1 MTLETTRLRL
11 RPFREDDVQAIY
23 DNSAAPEVGL
33 NAGWKP
39 HESLTESYDVLHL
52 MFLDQPTVWAIERRG
67 DGRLMGSIGLI
78 ADSARQY
85 GSVRSVGYSLGTAYW
100 GRGYMTEALRAVTEY
115 GFERMSLD
123 LISATC
129 YARAVCSKSAVLRM
143 RAGCTVR
150 SCCGTA
156 RCATICFFICR
167 TKPCRQMQNKTYIFL
182 RNVL

>member
-1 MTLETTRLRL
+1 M
-11 RPFREDDVQAIY
+11 
-23 DNSAAPEVGL
+23 
-33 NAGWKP
+33 
-39 HESLTESYDVLHL
+39 LHL

-129 YARAVCSKSAVLRM
+129 YPDNARSRRVLEKCGF
-143 RAGCTVR
+143 AYEGCTVR

-167 TKPCRQMQNKTYIFL
+167 TKSCRQMQNKTYIFL

>member
-23 DNSAAPEVGL
+23 DNSSAPEVGL

-52 MFLDQPTVWAIERRG
+52 MVLDQPTVWAIERRG
-67 DGRLMGSIGLI
+67 DGRVMGSIGLI

-85 GSVRSVGYSLGTAYW
+85 GSVRAVGYSLGTAYW

-129 YARAVCSKSAVLRM
+129 YPDNARSRRVLEKCGFTYEGRLH
-143 RAGCTVR
+143 RAELLWNGEVR
-150 SCCGTA
+150 DHLH
-156 RCATICFFICR
+156 FYLPHENL
-167 TKPCRQMQNKTYIFL
+167 K
-182 RNVL
+182 

>member
-23 DNSAAPEVGL
+23 DNSSAPEVGL

-39 HESLTESYDVLHL
+39 H
-52 MFLDQPTVWAIERRG
+52 G
-67 DGRLMGSIGLI
+67 DGRVMGSIGLI

-129 YARAVCSKSAVLRM
+129 YPDNARSKSAVLRM

>member
-1 MTLETTRLRL
+1 MTLQTTRLRL

-67 DGRLMGSIGLI
+67 DGQLMGSIGLI

-100 GRGYMTEALRAVTEY
+100 GRG
-115 GFERMSLD
+115 FERMSLD

-129 YARAVCSKSAVLRM
+129 YPDNARSRRVLEKCGFAYEGRLH
-143 RAGCTVR
+143 RAELLWNGEVR
-150 SCCGTA
+150 DHLLFYLPHEA
-156 RCATICFFICR
+156 LQANA
-167 TKPCRQMQNKTYIFL
+167 K
-182 RNVL
+182 